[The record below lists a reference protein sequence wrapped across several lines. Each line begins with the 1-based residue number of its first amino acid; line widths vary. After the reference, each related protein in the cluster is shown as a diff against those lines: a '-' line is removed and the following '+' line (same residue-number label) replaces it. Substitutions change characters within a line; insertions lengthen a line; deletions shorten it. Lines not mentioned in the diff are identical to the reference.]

1 MNRTAVG
8 GSPYFVTYMS
18 KWIYIAYELNY
29 SGGVAQVRDKTKR
42 WQVQKCENTIYID
55 IYEGKSTQSC
65 NIYIYISYH
74 IIYHNS
80 LDYDIIVELFQV
92 ASTPVANV

>member
-1 MNRTAVG
+1 MKTQ
-8 GSPYFVTYMS
+8 
-18 KWIYIAYELNY
+18 YILTFMKEKVHK
-29 SGGVAQVRDKTKR
+29 VA
-42 WQVQKCENTIYID
+42 
-55 IYEGKSTQSC
+55 
-65 NIYIYISYH
+65 IYIYISYH